1 MTDLPLVYLMTK
13 LALVLLLSTVG
24 TSAVSASVLEYNN
37 IGSWDTAVSS
47 SPVAQGFASLPGNDK
62 TLSQPQS
69 ISGVSFSSSGSLVS
83 CGGSFPSNCSGASGF
98 LLGYPDIK
106 EMFSPETTA
115 VAGTF
120 GAYYGN
126 LPATLDFTVTTI
138 GGATYTKSIDPGTN
152 LIFEGFVTTVGS
164 DPIASLTVQEVN
176 SRNYA
181 AETQFY
187 TATPEPSTMLLFGV
201 GMIAVAGLKRRLSAN
216 R

>member
-1 MTDLPLVYLMTK
+1 MTK
-13 LALVLLLSTVG
+13 FALVLLLSTVLG

-37 IGSWDTAVSS
+37 IGSWDTAVGTA
-47 SPVAQGFASLPGNDK
+47 PAALGFASLPGNDQA
-62 TLSQPQS
+62 LSQPQS
-69 ISGVSFSSSGSLVS
+69 INGVSFSSSGALVS

-106 EMFSPETTA
+106 ETFSPETTA

-126 LPATLDFTVTTI
+126 SPATLKFTVTTV

-152 LIFEGFVTTVGS
+152 LIFEGFVTTIGS
-164 DPIASLTVQEVN
+164 DPIASLTVNEVN

-187 TATPEPSTMLLFGV
+187 TATPEPSAMLLFG
-201 GMIAVAGLKRRLSAN
+201 AGLIAAAALRRRLGASM
-216 R
+216 